1 MDRGV
6 GRPLRVEEAAERLGI
21 SRSYAW
27 MLVGR
32 GELGVVR
39 IGRRTLVS
47 ESEVARFISTHE
59 TAGSAGIGR

>member
-1 MDRGV
+1 
-6 GRPLRVEEAAERLGI
+6 LRVEEAAEHLGI

-27 MLVGR
+27 QLVGR

-47 ESEVARFISTHE
+47 QAELGRFIEAHE
-59 TAGSAGIGR
+59 TAGTGRR